1 MKAIIYNTGFDA
13 DDIKSGEK
21 KVVESSEAEALVE
34 KWGGMMKILPYEE
47 PKKPE
52 VEPVKEK
59 PKKVAKESVLKKTI
73 KKLKK

>member
-1 MKAIIYNTGFDA
+1 MKAIIYNTGFDT

-21 KVVESSEAEALVE
+21 KVVDLKEAEALAE

-47 PKKPE
+47 PE
-52 VEPVKEK
+52 
-59 PKKVAKESVLKKTI
+59 KKVAKESLIKKTI